1 MKERPPPSSPD
12 VSESRSSSTGF
23 PVSPAPLTSAR
34 RWRSVAAWLTR
45 PEIEPAALQGFRH
58 EQRTQLVLPIVTA
71 LMEGGFIGV
80 IADKVYHV
88 HPGVLALIT
97 AAPMFGLLSSFVWAQ
112 LALGRR
118 KVPFTTSLM
127 LLFVGAAGLVAL
139 LPEGPVGGWLLV
151 GCMIAARLL
160 LGGIITIRSLVWTFN
175 YPREARARVTSRLQF
190 LTMSAMTATSLAGGV
205 FLDAHP
211 ESFRSVYAVGAL
223 LAALGVLSFSR
234 VKIIDEPAQ
243 LARER
248 RAPEEPRTLAAPL
261 LSAWSV
267 LREDPG
273 YARYQACQF
282 LIGVSNMMI
291 EAPLIYLVSH
301 QLEASYT
308 TSIALMLAIPL
319 GFSLLTLPLWAAYLD
334 RVHISEFRARHSW
347 IWVVA
352 EVVTWYGAVRGSL
365 LWIGL
370 GRVLLGMGRGGGA
383 LAWQLGHNDFARPEN
398 VGLYMGVHVT
408 LTGVRGAFAPFLGML
423 LYLGWSSFDLLGWGP
438 RLPGFEGLGAH
449 LIGLACLVGT
459 FGALGYWRLARQV
472 GEQGGPG
479 SAPRTRRTDGSEAG
493 S

>member
-1 MKERPPPSSPD
+1 
-12 VSESRSSSTGF
+12 
-23 PVSPAPLTSAR
+23 
-34 RWRSVAAWLTR
+34 
-45 PEIEPAALQGFRH
+45 
-58 EQRTQLVLPIVTA
+58 
-71 LMEGGFIGV
+71 MEGGFVGV

-88 HPGVLALIT
+88 HPGVLALVT

-118 KVPFTTSLM
+118 KVPFATTLM
-127 LLFVGAAGLVAL
+127 CLFVGAAAVVAM
-139 LPEGPVGGWLLV
+139 LPKGPVGGWLLV
-151 GCMIAARLL
+151 ASMIAARLL

-190 LTMSAMTATSLAGGV
+190 VTISAMTTTSLAGGV

-211 ESFRSVYAVGAL
+211 EGFRYVYGIGSV

-234 VKIIDEPAQ
+234 VRIIDEPAQ
-243 LARER
+243 LSRER
-248 RAPEEPRTLAAPL
+248 AAPTEPRTVAAPL
-261 LSAWSV
+261 VSAWRV
-267 LREDPG
+267 LREDLI

-301 QLEASYT
+301 QLQASYT
-308 TSIALMLAIPL
+308 ISIAITLAIPL

-347 IWVVA
+347 VWVLA
-352 EVVTWYGAVRGSL
+352 QAVTWFGAIHGSL

-408 LTGVRGAFAPFLGML
+408 LTGVRGAFAPFLGMA
-423 LYLGWSSFDLLGWGP
+423 LYLGWAAAELPVAGI
-438 RLPGFEGLGAH
+438 RLPGFQGLGGH
-449 LIGLACLVGT
+449 LIGLACLVGSL
-459 FGALGYWRLARQV
+459 GAVGYWRLHRRVSSQL
-472 GEQGGPG
+472 G
-479 SAPRTRRTDGSEAG
+479 SSPPA
-493 S
+493 

>member
-1 MKERPPPSSPD
+1 
-12 VSESRSSSTGF
+12 
-23 PVSPAPLTSAR
+23 
-34 RWRSVAAWLTR
+34 
-45 PEIEPAALQGFRH
+45 
-58 EQRTQLVLPIVTA
+58 
-71 LMEGGFIGV
+71 MEGGFVGV

-88 HPGVLALIT
+88 HPGVLALVT

-118 KVPFTTSLM
+118 KVPFTTALM
-127 LLFVGAAGLVAL
+127 CLFVGAAAAVAM
-139 LPEGPVGGWLLV
+139 LPRGPIGGWLLV
-151 GCMIAARLL
+151 ASMIAARLL

-190 LTMSAMTATSLAGGV
+190 VTIAAMTTTSLAGGV

-211 ESFRSVYAVGAL
+211 EGFRYVYGIGAV

-234 VKIIDEPAQ
+234 VRIIDEPAQ

-248 RAPEEPRTLAAPL
+248 TAPTEPRTVAAPL
-261 LSAWSV
+261 VSAWRV
-267 LREDPG
+267 LRDDLI

-301 QLEASYT
+301 QLQASYT
-308 TSIALMLAIPL
+308 ISIAITLAIPL

-347 IWVVA
+347 VWVLA
-352 EVVTWYGAVRGSL
+352 QAVTWFGAIHGSL

-408 LTGVRGAFAPFLGML
+408 LTGVRGAFAPFLGMA
-423 LYLGWSSFDLLGWGP
+423 LYVGWTAAELPVSGL
-438 RLPGFEGLGAH
+438 RLPGFEGLGGH
-449 LIGLACLVGT
+449 LIGLACLTGILGT
-459 FGALGYWRLARQV
+459 LGYWRLHRLVSSQL
-472 GEQGGPG
+472 G
-479 SAPRTRRTDGSEAG
+479 SSSPT
-493 S
+493 

>member
-1 MKERPPPSSPD
+1 M
-12 VSESRSSSTGF
+12 
-23 PVSPAPLTSAR
+23 
-34 RWRSVAAWLTR
+34 WRSVAARLTR
-45 PEIEPAALQGFRH
+45 PEIAPAALESYRH
-58 EQRTQLVLPIVTA
+58 EQRTQLVLPIVSA
-71 LMEGGFIGV
+71 LMEGGFVGV

-118 KVPFTTSLM
+118 KIPFTTTLM
-127 LLFVGAAGLVAL
+127 CLFVGAAAAVAM
-139 LPEGPVGGWLLV
+139 LPEGPIGGWLLV
-151 GCMIAARLL
+151 ASMIAARLV

-190 LTMSAMTATSLAGGV
+190 VTISAMTTTSLAGGV

-211 ESFRSVYAVGAL
+211 EGFRYVYGIGAV

-234 VKIIDEPAQ
+234 VRIIDEPAQ

-248 RAPEEPRTLAAPL
+248 TEPTDPRTVAAPL
-261 LSAWSV
+261 ISAWRV
-267 LREDPG
+267 LREDLI

-301 QLEASYT
+301 QLQASYT
-308 TSIALMLAIPL
+308 TSIALTLAIPL

-347 IWVVA
+347 VWVLA
-352 EVVTWYGAVRGSL
+352 QAVTWFGAIHGSL

-370 GRVLLGMGRGGGA
+370 GRLLLGLGRGGGA

-423 LYLGWSSFDLLGWGP
+423 LYLGWASAELPVFGL
-438 RLPGFEGLGAH
+438 RLPGFEGLGGH
-449 LIGLACLVGT
+449 LIGLACLIGT
-459 FGALGYWRLARQV
+459 FGALGYWRLHRRVSSQ
-472 GEQGGPG
+472 QG
-479 SAPRTRRTDGSEAG
+479 SSSRPRTRPEGGDEAG
-493 S
+493 G

>member
-1 MKERPPPSSPD
+1 
-12 VSESRSSSTGF
+12 
-23 PVSPAPLTSAR
+23 
-34 RWRSVAAWLTR
+34 
-45 PEIEPAALQGFRH
+45 
-58 EQRTQLVLPIVTA
+58 
-71 LMEGGFIGV
+71 MEGGFVGV

-97 AAPMFGLLSSFVWAQ
+97 AAPTFGLLSSVVWAQ
-112 LALGRR
+112 IALGRR
-118 KVPFTTSLM
+118 KIPFTASLM
-127 LLFVGAAGLVAL
+127 LLFVGAAGAVAV
-139 LPEGPVGGWLLV
+139 LPEGPVGGWLLA
-151 GCMIAARLL
+151 GFMIAARLL

-190 LTMSAMTATSLAGGV
+190 LTMSTMTATSLAGGV

-211 ESFRSVYAVGAL
+211 ESFRSVYAAGAL
-223 LAALGVLSFSR
+223 LASLGVLSFSR
-234 VKIIDEPAQ
+234 VQIIDEPAQ
-243 LARER
+243 LVRER

-267 LREDPG
+267 LREDLH

-301 QLEASYT
+301 QLQASYT

-334 RVHISEFRARHSW
+334 RVHISVFRARHSW

-352 EVVTWYGAVRGSL
+352 QVITWYGAIRGSL
-365 LWIGL
+365 AWIGL

-423 LYLGWSSFDLLGWGP
+423 LYLGWASFVLPGVGL
-438 RLPGFEGLGAH
+438 RLPGFEGLGGH
-449 LIGLACLVGT
+449 LIGFACLVGA
-459 FGALGYWRLARQV
+459 FGALGYWRLARGV
-472 GEQGGPG
+472 GSQLA
-479 SAPRTRRTDGSEAG
+479 SRSSPRT
-493 S
+493 

>member
-1 MKERPPPSSPD
+1 
-12 VSESRSSSTGF
+12 
-23 PVSPAPLTSAR
+23 
-34 RWRSVAAWLTR
+34 
-45 PEIEPAALQGFRH
+45 
-58 EQRTQLVLPIVTA
+58 
-71 LMEGGFIGV
+71 MEGGFVGV

-118 KVPFTTSLM
+118 KVPFTASLM
-127 LLFVGAAGLVAL
+127 LFFVGAAAAVAL
-139 LPEGPVGGWLLV
+139 LPDGPIGGWLLA

-190 LTMSAMTATSLAGGV
+190 LTMSTMTATSLAGGI

-223 LAALGVLSFSR
+223 LAAVGVLSFSR
-234 VKIIDEPAQ
+234 VQIIDEPAQ

-267 LREDPG
+267 LRQDAD

-291 EAPLIYLVSH
+291 EAPLIYLVSN

-308 TSIALMLAIPL
+308 TSIAITLAIPL

-334 RVHISEFRARHSW
+334 RVHISEFRALHSW
-347 IWVVA
+347 VWVLA
-352 EVVTWYGAVRGSL
+352 QAVTWYGAIRGSL
-365 LWIGL
+365 VWIGV

-423 LYLGWSSFDLLGWGP
+423 LYVGWASFDVPGLGL
-438 RLPGFEGLGAH
+438 RLPGFEGLSGH
-449 LIGLACLVGT
+449 LIGLACGVGT
-459 FGALGYWRLARQV
+459 LGALGYWQLHRRVSRQLASSSPPEGDDV
-472 GEQGGPG
+472 EGG
-479 SAPRTRRTDGSEAG
+479 
-493 S
+493 

>member
-1 MKERPPPSSPD
+1 MKERRPPASPD
-12 VSESRSSSTGF
+12 RSESPVSSSGF
-23 PVSPAPLTSAR
+23 SGSPEPPASAS
-34 RWRSVAAWLTR
+34 RWRSIAARLTR
-45 PEIEPAALQGFRH
+45 PEIEPAALQSYRH
-58 EQRTQLVLPIVTA
+58 EQRTQLVLPIVSA
-71 LMEGGFIGV
+71 LTEGGFIGV

-97 AAPMFGLLSSFVWAQ
+97 AAPMFGLLSSVVWAQ

-118 KVPFTTSLM
+118 KIPFTASLM
-127 LLFVGAAGLVAL
+127 LLFVAAAGAVAV
-139 LPEGPVGGWLLV
+139 LPEGPIGGWLLV
-151 GCMIAARLL
+151 GCMVAARLL

-190 LTMSAMTATSLAGGV
+190 LSMSAMTVTSLAGGV

-234 VKIIDEPAQ
+234 VRIIDEPAQ
-243 LARER
+243 LVRER

-267 LREDPG
+267 LREDLD

-301 QLEASYT
+301 QLQASYT

-347 IWVVA
+347 VWVLAQVI
-352 EVVTWYGAVRGSL
+352 TWYGAIRGSL

-423 LYLGWSSFDLLGWGP
+423 LYVGWASAELPGLGL
-438 RLPGFEGLGAH
+438 RLPGFEGLGGH

-459 FGALGYWRLARQV
+459 FGALGYWQLARRIPSQL
-472 GEQGGPG
+472 G
-479 SAPRTRRTDGSEAG
+479 SSRPRRTHSEG
-493 S
+493 GGGTSG

>member
-1 MKERPPPSSPD
+1 
-12 VSESRSSSTGF
+12 
-23 PVSPAPLTSAR
+23 
-34 RWRSVAAWLTR
+34 
-45 PEIEPAALQGFRH
+45 
-58 EQRTQLVLPIVTA
+58 
-71 LMEGGFIGV
+71 MEGGFVGV

-88 HPGVLALIT
+88 HPGVLALVT

-127 LLFVGAAGLVAL
+127 FFFVAAAAAVAT
-139 LPEGPVGGWLLV
+139 LPEGPIGGWLLV
-151 GCMIAARLL
+151 ASMIAARLL

-190 LTMSAMTATSLAGGV
+190 LTISAMTVTSLAGGV

-211 ESFRSVYAVGAL
+211 ESFRTVYGVGAV

-234 VKIIDEPAQ
+234 VRIIDEAAQ

-248 RAPEEPRTLAAPL
+248 MGPRQPGIVVAPL

-267 LREDPG
+267 LREDLD

-291 EAPLIYLVSH
+291 EAPLIYLISH
-301 QLEASYT
+301 QLQASYT
-308 TSIALMLAIPL
+308 ISIALILAIPL

-334 RVHISEFRARHSW
+334 RVHISEFRAFHSW
-347 IWVVA
+347 VWVVA
-352 EVVTWYGAVRGSL
+352 QAVTWLGAIRGSVV
-365 LWIGL
+365 WIGV
-370 GRVLLGMGRGGGA
+370 GRLLLGMGRGGGA

-423 LYLGWSSFDLLGWGP
+423 LYLGWASAELPGLDV
-438 RLPGFEGLGAH
+438 RLPGFTGLGGH
-449 LIGLACLVGT
+449 LIGLACLVGS
-459 FGALGYWRLARQV
+459 FGALGYWRLHRLV
-472 GEQGGPG
+472 SRQGGWSPRSRSHSEG
-479 SAPRTRRTDGSEAG
+479 SDGVEG
-493 S
+493 